1 MPLAGAILSRVSDP
15 GEEAPAML
23 VSVFL
28 DLASADRGD
37 LSLASLHEAASPW
50 TTYPQTPPALTLER
64 IGGAAVAVTNKVV
77 IDRAAMAACPG
88 LRLICVA
95 ATGTNNVDLVAARER
110 GIAVCNVTGYATP
123 SVVQHVFALILALTT
138 RLAEHAAAAQ
148 DGRWAASEM
157 FCVLDF
163 PFRELAGKTLGI
175 VGYGELGRGVA
186 RVAQALGMTVL
197 VAQRPGGPAQAGRVP
212 LDGLLAQADVL
223 TLHVPLADNTRG
235 LIGARELALMKR
247 DALLIDTA
255 RGGIVDEAALAE
267 ALRAGR
273 LGGAGVDVL
282 AVEPPREG
290 SPLLAVDIPNLIV
303 TPHVAWASREA
314 RQRLIDEVA
323 ANIRAFREGRE
334 RNRVA

>member
-1 MPLAGAILSRVSDP
+1 MALL
-15 GEEAPAML
+15 PA
-23 VSVFL
+23 VFL
-28 DLASADRGD
+28 DLASVDRGD
-37 LSLASLHEAASPW
+37 LDLAALHRSAARW
-50 TTYPQTPPALTLER
+50 ATFPQTPPALTTAR
-64 IGGAAVAVTNKVV
+64 IGDAAVVVTNKVV
-77 IDRAAMAACPG
+77 IDRAVMAACPG

-123 SVVQHVFALILALTT
+123 SVVQHAFALMLALTT

-148 DGRWAASEM
+148 DGRWAASGL
-157 FCVLDF
+157 FCLLDF

-186 RVAQALGMTVL
+186 RVAEAFGMSVL
-197 VAQRPGGPAQAGRVP
+197 VAQRPGGSPQQGRLP
-212 LDGLLAQADVL
+212 LDELLARSDVV

-235 LIGARELALMKR
+235 LIGERELALMR
-247 DALLIDTA
+247 PDALLIDTA
-255 RGGIVDEAALAE
+255 RGGIVDEAALIA

-282 AVEPPREG
+282 AVEPPRGG
-290 SPLLAVDIPNLIV
+290 SPLLEDPPPNLIV
-303 TPHVAWASREA
+303 TPHVAWASRES
-314 RQRLIDEVA
+314 RQRLLDGVA
-323 ANIRAFREGRE
+323 LNIRAFSEGRE

>member
-1 MPLAGAILSRVSDP
+1 M
-15 GEEAPAML
+15 APHPA
-23 VSVFL
+23 VFL
-28 DLASADRGD
+28 DLASVDRGD
-37 LSLASLHEAASPW
+37 LDLAALRRVAASW
-50 TTYPQTPPALTLER
+50 ATYAQTPAELTAAR
-64 IGGAAVAVTNKVV
+64 IGDAVVAVTNKVV
-77 IDRAAMAACPG
+77 VDRAVMTACPG

-95 ATGTNNVDLVAARER
+95 ATGTNNVDLEAARER

-123 SVVQHVFALILALTT
+123 SVVQHVFALMLALTT

-148 DGRWAASEM
+148 DGRWAASDL

-163 PFRELAGKTLGI
+163 PFRELTGKTLGI

-186 RVAQALGMTVL
+186 RVAEAFGMSVL
-197 VAQRPGGPAQAGRVP
+197 VAQRPGGSPQQGRMP
-212 LDGLLAQADVL
+212 LDELLARSDVV

-235 LIGARELALMKR
+235 LIGERELALMKP

-255 RGGIVDEAALAE
+255 RGGIVDEAALIA

-282 AVEPPREG
+282 AVEPPRTG
-290 SPLLAVDIPNLIV
+290 SPLLEDLPPNLIV

-314 RQRLIDEVA
+314 RQRLLDEVA
-323 ANIRAFREGRE
+323 LNIRAFSEGHE

>member
-1 MPLAGAILSRVSDP
+1 M
-15 GEEAPAML
+15 APHPA
-23 VSVFL
+23 VFL
-28 DLASADRGD
+28 DLASVDRGD
-37 LSLASLHEAASPW
+37 LDLAGLRRVAASW
-50 TTYPQTPPALTLER
+50 ATYAQTPVELTAAR
-64 IGGAAVAVTNKVV
+64 IGDAVVAVTNKVV
-77 IDRAAMAACPG
+77 VDRAVMTACPG

-95 ATGTNNVDLVAARER
+95 ATGTNNVDLEAARER

-123 SVVQHVFALILALTT
+123 SVVQHVFALMLALTT

-148 DGRWAASEM
+148 DGRWAASDL

-186 RVAQALGMTVL
+186 RVAEAFGMSVL
-197 VAQRPGGPAQAGRVP
+197 VAQRPGRSPQQGRLP
-212 LDGLLAQADVL
+212 LDELLARSDVV

-235 LIGARELALMKR
+235 LIGERELALMR
-247 DALLIDTA
+247 PDALLIDTA
-255 RGGIVDEAALAE
+255 RGGIVDEAALSA

-282 AVEPPREG
+282 AVEPPRGG
-290 SPLLAVDIPNLIV
+290 SPLLENPPPNLIV
-303 TPHVAWASREA
+303 TPHVAWASRES
-314 RQRLIDEVA
+314 RQRLLDGVA
-323 ANIRAFREGRE
+323 LNIRAFSEGRE

>member
-1 MPLAGAILSRVSDP
+1 MTPL
-15 GEEAPAML
+15 PA
-23 VSVFL
+23 VFL
-28 DLASADRGD
+28 DLASVDRDD
-37 LSLASLHEAASPW
+37 LNLASLHALASPC
-50 TTYPQTPPALTLER
+50 TTHPQTPPTQTVER
-64 IGGAAVAVTNKVV
+64 IGGSVVAVTNKVV
-77 IDRAAMAACPG
+77 IDRAVMTACPG
-88 LRLICVA
+88 LELICVA

-110 GIAVCNVTGYATP
+110 GVAVCNVTGYATP

-138 RLAEHAAAAQ
+138 RLGEHGAAAK

-163 PFRELAGKTLGI
+163 PFRELAGKTLGL

-186 RVAQALGMTVL
+186 RVAEAFGMQVL
-197 VAQRPGGPAQAGRVP
+197 IAQRPGRPAQEGRVP
-212 LDGLLAQADVL
+212 LDALLAQADVL
-223 TLHVPLADNTRG
+223 TLHVPLAENTRG

-255 RGGIVDEAALAE
+255 RGGIVDETALAD
-267 ALRAGR
+267 ALRSGR

-282 AVEPPREG
+282 AMEPPRQG
-290 SPLLAVDIPNLIV
+290 SSLLEAGIPNLIV

>member
-1 MPLAGAILSRVSDP
+1 MIPL
-15 GEEAPAML
+15 PA
-23 VSVFL
+23 VFL
-28 DLASADRGD
+28 DLASVDRRD
-37 LSLASLHEAASPW
+37 LSLTSLHEAASPW
-50 TTYPQTPPALTLER
+50 TTYPQTPPVLTLER
-64 IGGAAVAVTNKVV
+64 IGDAAVAVTNKVIV
-77 IDRAAMAACPG
+77 DRAAMAACPG
-88 LRLICVA
+88 LSLICVA
-95 ATGTNNVDLVAARER
+95 ATGTNNVDLVAASER

-138 RLAEHAAAAQ
+138 RLGEHAAAVQ

-163 PFRELAGKTLGI
+163 PVRELAGKTLGV
-175 VGYGELGRGVA
+175 VGWGELGQGVA
-186 RVAQALGMTVL
+186 RIAQAFGMVVL
-197 VAQRPGGPAQAGRVP
+197 VAQRPGGALQEGRMP
-212 LDGLLAQADVL
+212 LDVLLAQADVV

-235 LIGARELALMKR
+235 LIGARELALMKH
-247 DALLIDTA
+247 DALLIDAA
-255 RGGIVDEAALAE
+255 RGGIVDEAALAD

-282 AVEPPREG
+282 EAEPPRQG
-290 SPLLAVDIPNLIV
+290 SPLLEPGIPNLIV

-334 RNRVA
+334 RNRVV